1 MNVDAAERTLPEKKR
16 KKIKFAADIVT
27 RLVKEKPLGT
37 VGAVIL
43 LILLLVGIFADVIAP
58 YGYNDV
64 NFAVRLKPSSSDHL
78 LGTDNLGRDIFSR
91 IVYGARIS
99 MIVGFGV
106 SLLGTAISVLL
117 GSISGY
123 FGGFIDALIQR
134 FVDAMMCLPSLVV
147 LLTVIA
153 ITGPGLVPLTL
164 VLGIQSGIGGR
175 VRVIRSAVIT
185 VKRNLYMEA
194 AETIGVKPAQKIWRH
209 VLPNIMAPVLVMFTM
224 SMGAAIISEATL
236 SFLGFGV
243 PPPAPSWGSMLS
255 LSGRSYM
262 LVAPWMA
269 FWPGLCLCVAAYGM
283 NMLGDALRDLLDPR
297 LRGGFGSFERK
308 KSVLKRLLSF
318 ISIKRYSQRDIHDDG
333 Q

>member
-1 MNVDAAERTLPEKKR
+1 MNINAN
-16 KKIKFAADIVT
+16 DIVT

-43 LILLLVGIFADVIAP
+43 LVLLLTGIFADVIAP

-64 NFAVRLKPSSSDHL
+64 NFAVRLKAPGSEHIM
-78 LGTDNLGRDIFSR
+78 GTDNLGRDIFSR
-91 IVYGARIS
+91 IVYGVRFS

-106 SLLGTAISVLL
+106 SLLGTVISVLL

-123 FGGFIDALIQR
+123 FGGFIDTLIQR

-164 VLGIQSGIGGR
+164 VLGIQSGLGGQ

-194 AETIGVKPAQKIWRH
+194 AETIGVKPLRKIWRH
-209 VLPNIMAPVLVMFTM
+209 VLPNIMAPVIVMFTV
-224 SMGAAIISEATL
+224 SMGTAIIAEATL
-236 SFLGFGV
+236 SFLGLGV
-243 PPPAPSWGSMLS
+243 PPPEPSWGSMLS

-283 NMLGDALRDLLDPR
+283 NILGDALRDLLDPR
-297 LRGGFGSFERK
+297 LRGGLGSFEQRK
-308 KSVLKRLLSF
+308 SAVKKLLSL
-318 ISIKRYSQRDIHDDG
+318 IPVKRDVQWSTKAKR
-333 Q
+333 

>member
-1 MNVDAAERTLPEKKR
+1 VNVDAKQRTLPQKQR
-16 KKIKFAADIVT
+16 KKLKFAADIVT

-43 LILLLVGIFADVIAP
+43 LVLLLVGIFADVIAP

-64 NFAVRLKPSSSDHL
+64 NFVVRLKPSSSEHI

-134 FVDAMMCLPSLVV
+134 FVDAMMCLPPLVV

-164 VLGIQSGIGGR
+164 VLGIQSGVGGR

-194 AETIGVKPAQKIWRH
+194 AETIGVKPVQKIWRH
-209 VLPNIMAPVLVMFTM
+209 ILPNIMAPVIVLFTM
-224 SMGAAIISEATL
+224 SMGTAIISEATL

-297 LRGGFGSFERK
+297 LRGGIGSFEQRK
-308 KSVLKRLLSF
+308 SAVKKLLSL
-318 ISIKRYSQRDIHDDG
+318 IPVKRYLQWSIKAKR
-333 Q
+333 

>member
-1 MNVDAAERTLPEKKR
+1 MNLDSKR
-16 KKIKFAADIVT
+16 KTPPQKQGKKLTFAADLVT

-43 LILLLVGIFADVIAP
+43 LVLLLAGIFADVIAP

-64 NFAVRLKPSSSDHL
+64 NFAVRLKPPGSGHL

-164 VLGIQSGIGGR
+164 VLGIQSGLGGR
-175 VRVIRSAVIT
+175 VRVIRSAVIS

-209 VLPNIMAPVLVMFTM
+209 ILPNIMAPVIVMFTM
-224 SMGAAIISEATL
+224 SMGTAIISEATL

-297 LRGGFGSFERK
+297 LRGGPGSFEQRK
-308 KSVLKRLLSF
+308 SAVKKLLSF
-318 ISIKRYSQRDIHDDG
+318 IPVKRYVQWSTKAKK
-333 Q
+333 